1 MSAIDLRSDTVTRP
15 TLAMRRAMAEAEVG
29 DDLYGEDP
37 TVNRLQEE
45 AAHRLGFE
53 KALFVPSGTMANEIA
68 IRLLTEP
75 GQLVLAEERSHV
87 VQNELAGMAVLSGVA
102 PTTVSAPDGK
112 ITPDHIRR
120 AHKPLLIVRPTVG
133 LVVLENTHNFAGGT
147 VSTVAETRAAIAAA
161 REVGWRVHL
170 DGARL
175 WNAAVALG
183 VSPRELAAG
192 VDTVMVDLSKGLCC
206 PVGALLLLSSTLY
219 EKARRV
225 RQQLGGGM
233 RQAGVIAAP
242 GLVALD
248 TMIDRLAEDH
258 ANARLLGEALG
269 RCRGVRVAPGQSNI
283 VIAQIEGRRASDV
296 AAQLRARGVLVLA
309 LDLTTLRLT
318 THHDVSRAECERAAV
333 ELQSVLGAA

>member
-1 MSAIDLRSDTVTRP
+1 VTTIDLRSDTVTKP
-15 TLAMRRAMAEAEVG
+15 TAAMRKAMAEAEVG

-45 AAHRLGFE
+45 ASRRLGFD

-75 GQLVLAEERSHV
+75 GHLVLAEERSHV
-87 VQNELAGMAVLSGVA
+87 VQNEMGGMAVLSGCMPA
-102 PTTVSAPDGK
+102 AVSAADGK
-112 ITPDHIRR
+112 LTPDHVRR
-120 AHKPLLIVRPTVG
+120 AHKPPLIVRPTVG

-147 VSTVAETRAAIAAA
+147 VYTVAETRATIAAA
-161 REVGWRVHL
+161 REVGWKVHI

-175 WNAAVALG
+175 WNASVAIG
-183 VSPRELAAG
+183 VPPRELAAG
-192 VDTVMVDLSKGLCC
+192 ADTLMVDFSKGLCC
-206 PVGALLLLSSTLY
+206 PVGALLLLPSSLY
-219 EKARRV
+219 DRARRV

-242 GLVALD
+242 ALVALD
-248 TMIDRLAEDH
+248 TMVDRLAEDH

-269 RCRGVRVAPGQSNI
+269 RCRGVRVAAGQSNI
-283 VIAQIEGRRASDV
+283 VIANVEGRRASDV
-296 AAQLRARGVLVLA
+296 AATLRARGVLVLV

-318 THHDVSRAECERAAV
+318 THHDVSRADCERAAV
-333 ELQSVLGAA
+333 EIQSVLGLA